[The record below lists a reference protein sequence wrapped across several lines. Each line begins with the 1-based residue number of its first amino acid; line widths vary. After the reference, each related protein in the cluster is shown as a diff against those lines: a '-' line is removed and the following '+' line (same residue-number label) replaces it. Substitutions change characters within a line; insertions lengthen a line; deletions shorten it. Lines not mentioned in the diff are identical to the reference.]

1 MLLPQP
7 CCTYSAKSILTLRP
21 SSHNRNAC
29 FDKSSPT
36 SIARCWSPPHAISYQ
51 HGCASN
57 NTARGRLV
65 PNQLIKRSLIRAD
78 IMVCGISCFMRSLIN
93 CTFLPLAFMPTRK
106 FSLIVI
112 AVRLDFP
119 NLGNMQ
125 LSSTQLPLSWLLLPV
140 LALAATPSSGGLT
153 KVGTG
158 QLNLLTPQHLD
169 TTTLGRAVY
178 CKNEDPYQFTSSRNY
193 TFPDTPAISKPAM
206 VNAGFE
212 PNDGGEYPFDCF
224 MELPGGYVVFEV
236 CCMPRMFSEKKT
248 RRI

>member
-1 MLLPQP
+1 MRHFMLHAQSYNL
-7 CCTYSAKSILTLRP
+7 YISP
-21 SSHNRNAC
+21 SC
-29 FDKSSPT
+29 
-36 SIARCWSPPHAISYQ
+36 IHAHSQI
-51 HGCASN
+51 
-57 NTARGRLV
+57 
-65 PNQLIKRSLIRAD
+65 
-78 IMVCGISCFMRSLIN
+78 F
-93 CTFLPLAFMPTRK
+93 
-106 FSLIVI
+106 LIVI

-119 NLGNMQ
+119 NLANMQ
-125 LSSTQLPLSWLLLPV
+125 LSSTQSPLSWLLLPV
-140 LALAATPSSGGLT
+140 LALAATLSSGGST

-193 TFPDTPAISKPAM
+193 TFPDTPAISKSDM

-236 CCMPRMFSEKKT
+236 CCMPRIFSEKKT
-248 RRI
+248 RRT

>member
-1 MLLPQP
+1 MRHFMLHAQSYNL
-7 CCTYSAKSILTLRP
+7 YISP
-21 SSHNRNAC
+21 SCIYAHS
-29 FDKSSPT
+29 
-36 SIARCWSPPHAISYQ
+36 
-51 HGCASN
+51 
-57 NTARGRLV
+57 
-65 PNQLIKRSLIRAD
+65 QL
-78 IMVCGISCFMRSLIN
+78 F
-93 CTFLPLAFMPTRK
+93 
-106 FSLIVI
+106 LIVI

-119 NLGNMQ
+119 NLANMQ
-125 LSSTQLPLSWLLLPV
+125 LSSTQSPLSWLLLPI

-158 QLNLLTPQHLD
+158 QLDLLTPQHLD

-178 CKNEDPYQFTSSRNY
+178 CKNEDPYQFISSRNY
-193 TFPDTPAISKPAM
+193 TFPDTPPISKTDM

-248 RRI
+248 RRT